1 MIVKN
6 CWNNSGPNK
15 QKLKP
20 PTRKIR
26 PESTRFQHFKSV
38 RSLSCF
44 FSVSIYS
51 ELIWI
56 GAGTCVFALDS
67 LYPPKK
73 TRFKPICGRRHL
85 SPRRRLSNTCRIWCA
100 DGPDS
105 RAECVSRIMCNGR
118 MGIATQP
125 AVNGSNL
132 VLFGWVTLCKCGYFT
147 GCFKSTPSFEFGV
160 PPPPPE
166 FVLHMTSWEFWPIR
180 YCFFLE
186 NLDVEWW
193 NPKKSNRIGTAEK
206 NGTP

>member
-44 FSVSIYS
+44 FFQCLFIVNWY
-51 ELIWI
+51 ELVLAHASLRWI
-56 GAGTCVFALDS
+56 RN
-67 LYPPKK
+67 PPKK
-73 TRFKPICGRRHL
+73 TRFEPISGCRHL
-85 SPRRRLSNTCRIWCA
+85 SPRRRLSSTCRIWCA

-125 AVNGSNL
+125 AVNGSKL

-180 YCFFLE
+180 YCFFG
-186 NLDVEWW
+186 
-193 NPKKSNRIGTAEK
+193 KSWCRMVK
-206 NGTP
+206 S